1 MKQTTK
7 IQLGTE
13 TIMNLPLQ
21 NYKEEFTFVVN
32 GKYFKTNRLIADL
45 LSPNICKFHST
56 DAANDTFTIK
66 TKAKGNFSHVIDLIK
81 FEQIDIPM
89 DEIPFIC
96 EVIANLGNTSIR
108 FLDKIQKTIITTD
121 NVFELIQKH
130 QRFENF
136 YSKELVDDIDFIST
150 HFYELC
156 ITRKDDLVKLPFD
169 VLLNIVNNNSL
180 QLTDEDQL
188 LHFINELYSK
198 NTDCSIM
205 YETVFFSNISSK
217 MMKEFIKVF
226 KFKDVSKNIWTAL
239 LSRLENEEENE
250 SVKFNNKSK
259 VNDEISRYESV
270 KKQGIMFPL
279 LSNKNFSGIFNY
291 LYNKTNGNIEDE
303 IILTTTSEISNTS
316 GNSISNAFLFND
328 ILRDFV
334 TDDNPNSWMCF
345 DFKNSRVAPT
355 FYTIKSTYLEQYHI
369 HPKSWVIE
377 GSIDNT
383 SWEILD
389 EQKNCSFLNGP
400 FLVHT
405 FKIQNL
411 SLKEFKFIRMRITGP
426 NWYNDHRL
434 SIKSFEL
441 YGRLI

>member
-1 MKQTTK
+1 MQTTK

-21 NYKEEFTFVVN
+21 KYKEEFTFIVN
-32 GKYFKTNRLIADL
+32 GKHFKTNRLIADL

-56 DAANDTFTIK
+56 DAANDTFTIN
-66 TKAKGNFSHVIDLIK
+66 TKAKGDFSHVIDLIK

-89 DEIPFIC
+89 DEIPYIC

-108 FLDKIQKTIITTD
+108 FLDKIQQIIITTD

-130 QRFENF
+130 QKFENF
-136 YSKELVDDIDFIST
+136 YSKELVDDIDYISS

-156 ITRKDDLVKLPFD
+156 ITRKDDLIKLPFEI
-169 VLLNIVNNNSL
+169 LLNIVNNNLLL
-180 QLTDEDQL
+180 Q
-188 LHFINELYSK
+188 FINELYSK
-198 NTDCSIM
+198 NTDYSIM

-226 KFKDVSKNIWTAL
+226 KFKDMSKMIWTAL
-239 LSRLENEEENE
+239 LSRLENEENE
-250 SVKFNNKSK
+250 SVKSNNKSK
-259 VNDEISRYESV
+259 VNDDISRRYESV
-270 KKQGIMFPL
+270 KKQGIMFPFI
-279 LSNKNFSGIFNY
+279 SNKNFSGIFNY

-303 IILTTTSEISNTS
+303 IILTSTSRFSNTS
-316 GNSISNAFLFND
+316 DNFPSNIFLFND
-328 ILRDFV
+328 ILRYFR
-334 TDDNPNSWMCF
+334 TDDDQNNWICF
-345 DFKNSRVAPT
+345 DFKNRRVAPT
-355 FYTIKSTYLEQYHI
+355 FYTIKSTYHTQYQM

-377 GSIDNT
+377 GSINNT

-389 EQKNCSFLNGP
+389 EQKNCPFLNGKN
-400 FLVHT
+400 LVHT

-411 SLKEFKFIRMRITGP
+411 SSKEFKFIRMRITGP
-426 NWYNDHRL
+426 NWYNNNLL
-434 SIKSFEL
+434 SIGSFEL